1 MKNKRI
7 KRRIK
12 VAISKDWFN
21 NAKKGKKEVF
31 PIQIKVFL
39 TLELLKE
46 LSNLKEKLQ
55 KDLSNHLT
63 IQTQEG
69 LHNKLYH

>member
-39 TLELLKE
+39 TLE
-46 LSNLKEKLQ
+46 
-55 KDLSNHLT
+55 
-63 IQTQEG
+63 
-69 LHNKLYH
+69 